1 MKKHRPISFSITGT
15 GLALV
20 VATALL
26 VGCQSSDSTKDQP
39 MNSNVETE
47 QIVPSG
53 DPAVDAVEAE
63 LTSLDADLQVIDDA
77 LAELDSLDTTAP

>member
-1 MKKHRPISFSITGT
+1 MKKHRPISITGT

-20 VATALL
+20 VAASLL
-26 VGCQSSDSTKDQP
+26 VGCQSSDTTKDQP
-39 MNSNVETE
+39 TNSNDQTE
-47 QIVPSG
+47 QVVPSG

-63 LTSLDADLQVIDDA
+63 LTSLDADLQVIDEA